1 MILYHNPRCSKSR
14 QALASLEQQAQ
25 PITVRLYMSEPIS
38 KSELLELLSAL
49 DVSARELVRSNESA
63 FKTAGLQQASSE
75 ELIEAMLQDPR
86 LIERPIFKVGT
97 RAVIARP
104 PERVLELL

>member
-1 MILYHNPRCSKSR
+1 
-14 QALASLEQQAQ
+14 
-25 PITVRLYMSEPIS
+25 MSEPIS

-49 DVSARELVRSNESA
+49 DLSARELVRSNESG

-97 RAVIARP
+97 RAVIGRP